1 MVYGE
6 YVHGTQFGI
15 GHNIMYMVSP
25 LVGTNVYSTPIFKS
39 ITNGP
44 EILHGGTF
52 GIEGSIIT
60 TIMLSIA
67 SIVLW
72 KQLWGEK
79 RNNEI

>member
-15 GHNIMYMVSP
+15 GRNIMYMVSP
-25 LVGTNVYSTPIFKS
+25 LVVQMCIPPDFKS

-79 RNNEI
+79 QTKRF